1 LQAQDVPAGM
11 TEDDIKNYSGMDWKA
26 LGYITSIVSVFFLGA
41 IAWPKPGEPQWH
53 VAALIVGMA
62 TSVLG
67 MGFRYL
73 AHIHQKKE
81 ISQAKAKQGR

>member
-1 LQAQDVPAGM
+1 M
-11 TEDDIKNYSGMDWKA
+11 TEDDVKNYAGMDWKA
-26 LGYITSIVSVFFLGA
+26 LGYISSIVSVFFLGV
-41 IAWPKPGEPQWH
+41 IAWPKPDEPRWY
-53 VAALIVGMA
+53 VAVLIVGMA

-81 ISQAKAKQGR
+81 IAQAEAKRGR

>member
-1 LQAQDVPAGM
+1 M

-26 LGYITSIVSVFFLGA
+26 LGYISSIVSVFFLGA
-41 IAWPKPGEPQWH
+41 IAWPNPGEPHWH
-53 VAALIVGMA
+53 VAALVVGMA

>member
-1 LQAQDVPAGM
+1 
-11 TEDDIKNYSGMDWKA
+11 
-26 LGYITSIVSVFFLGA
+26 
-41 IAWPKPGEPQWH
+41 
-53 VAALIVGMA
+53 MA

>member
-1 LQAQDVPAGM
+1 LESARLYLVDR
-11 TEDDIKNYSGMDWKA
+11 ECI
-26 LGYITSIVSVFFLGA
+26 LLGA

>member
-1 LQAQDVPAGM
+1 M

-26 LGYITSIVSVFFLGA
+26 LGYISSIVSVFFLGA

-53 VAALIVGMA
+53 VAALIAGMA